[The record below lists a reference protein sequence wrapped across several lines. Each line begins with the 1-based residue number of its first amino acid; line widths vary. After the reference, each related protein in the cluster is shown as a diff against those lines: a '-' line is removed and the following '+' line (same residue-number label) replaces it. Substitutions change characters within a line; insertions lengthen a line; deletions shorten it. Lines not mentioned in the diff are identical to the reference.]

1 MKYPALTIALM
12 ALMLTVSTW
21 AAEEHDH
28 GHGNELAIDNNK
40 NNEEEHGDEHKQEKD
55 SHGDEHDEHGD
66 KEGGVKLTAEQLRTG
81 GIVVSELQPSKIHN
95 EIRAP
100 GEVVFNSYRSM
111 KITPRISAQVVKR
124 HSRLGEKVK
133 QGQSLVT
140 LSSVEMAEAQGELLV
155 ADREWQ
161 RVKKLGRKV
170 VSEKRYLTAQI
181 AFQQATARALA
192 FGMSKSQIATL
203 LRQDDASKA
212 TGRFDLYATLEGTV
226 IRDDFTAG
234 EIIEPGRVLFD
245 IRDESSLWVEA
256 RLTPDDAHQI
266 SESAPATIH
275 LGKMVLKGRV
285 TQIHHTLDEST
296 RTLAVRIEVANTD
309 DRLHPGL
316 FVDARIESD
325 NSEIALNIPV
335 NAVLRSP
342 DGDWQVFVEEE
353 PGHLKPKEV
362 DVVNTVGDRVII
374 DGIKPGTRVVTQ
386 GAFFVQSELAKSSFE
401 IHNH

>member
-40 NNEEEHGDEHKQEKD
+40 NHEEEHGDEHKQEKD

-192 FGMSKSQIATL
+192 FGMSKSQI
-203 LRQDDASKA
+203 
-212 TGRFDLYATLEGTV
+212 
-226 IRDDFTAG
+226 
-234 EIIEPGRVLFD
+234 D